1 MKRTSI
7 LAAAVGAAIA
17 LTISACGSSSTG
29 AAASSTSSG
38 SASTGAAAGGA
49 TIASKLIMGGPAEF
63 KTRVDGLPGLA
74 KNYGV
79 TFGKYTV
86 TDTGGPVTVTA
97 LKNGQID
104 AADLFTTD
112 PSIAANGFV
121 LLTDPKSN
129 FAAQNI
135 LPIINKAKATPAV
148 SAILNAISAKLTTA
162 NISALMV
169 EVVTNKQDPDAVATK
184 WLTDNGLAAKG
195 TSAAGV
201 TLTVGSANFQENVL
215 LANMYA
221 EALKAAGATVTTKLN
236 IGSREKYVPGLK
248 SGSIDLLPEYN
259 GSILQYLDPKAT
271 ATAPTDVFAAL
282 GKVLPAN
289 LIVLTQSAAQDSDA
303 IVVTKATAAKYKLT
317 SIADLAKAAG

>member
-1 MKRTSI
+1 MNRRAIFAS
-7 LAAAVGAAIA
+7 AAGVAFA
-17 LTISACGSSSTG
+17 LTIAACGSSTTAASPSASASSSGG
-29 AAASSTSSG
+29 AAAASG
-38 SASTGAAAGGA
+38 GP

-63 KTRVDGLPGLA
+63 KTRVDGLPGLT

-79 TFGKYTV
+79 TFSKFTV

-121 LLTDPKSN
+121 ILADPKSN

-135 LPIINKAKATPAV
+135 LPIITKSKATPGVTAV
-148 SAILNAISAKLTTA
+148 LNGISAKLTTA
-162 NISALMV
+162 EISTLMV
-169 EVVTNKQDPDAVATK
+169 QVVTNKQDPQAVASK
-184 WLTDNGLAAKG
+184 WLTDNGLNTKG

-215 LANMYA
+215 LADMYA
-221 EALKAAGATVTTKLN
+221 EALKSAGATVTTKLN

-248 SGSIDLLPEYN
+248 SGSIDLMPEYN

-271 ATAPTDVFAAL
+271 AAAPEAVFAAL
-282 GKVLPAN
+282 QKALPPT
-289 LIVLTQSAAQDSDA
+289 LVVLTQSAAQDSDA
-303 IVVTKATAAKYKLT
+303 IVVTKETAAKYSLK
-317 SIADLAKAAG
+317 SIADLAKTAG